1 MNVIVSIVFNFG
13 EIELAN
19 ATPYVL
25 LSNSSA
31 AVKKIVGNLERQNL
45 KEIKKIKKKLQVY
58 VGLVDLKEKVHVFLA
73 LRGSILGIFK
83 R

>member
-19 ATPYVL
+19 ATSYVL

-31 AVKKIVGNLERQNL
+31 AVKKIAGNFERQNL
-45 KEIKKIKKKLQVY
+45 KEKKKKRQVY
-58 VGLVDLKEKVHVFLA
+58 VGLVDLKEKVHVFF
-73 LRGSILGIFK
+73 RGSITGIFK